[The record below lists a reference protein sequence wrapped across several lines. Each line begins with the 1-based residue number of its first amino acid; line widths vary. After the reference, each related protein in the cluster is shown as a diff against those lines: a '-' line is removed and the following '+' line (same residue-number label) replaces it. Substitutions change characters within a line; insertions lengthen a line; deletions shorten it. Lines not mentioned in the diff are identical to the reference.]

1 MQKTNKRKE
10 YTMKRNAKGGGSIRQ
25 REDGTWEARCTIN
38 GKRRSFYADR
48 QSDALKAMRQALS
61 AADNG
66 TFTEPSKM
74 TLQEWIGVWLNE
86 YVKPFTKQ
94 STYYSYKNTLERY
107 VIPVLGKRKMA
118 SINTTQIQII
128 YNDMMMKKGLSN
140 KTVRNLHGTL
150 HKVFQQAVELN
161 YLAVNP
167 TTKCKQPKP
176 DAKKI
181 TPLEETDIE
190 AFLSALE
197 GHKYKSILTVTLFTG
212 MRVGEVCGL
221 PWDAVDFKR
230 GTITIKQQLQR
241 HEGTGEY
248 IIETPKHDKFRT
260 IPAPPFVL
268 DILRNVGR
276 EQGLHHI
283 ENHFMWKNENNLVFT
298 NDDGSFIN
306 PRTLYKNYKKIVKQI
321 GRPDARLHDLR
332 HTYAVT
338 ALQEGDD
345 FKTLQDNL
353 GHATAAF
360 TLNVYGH
367 VSEKMK
373 QESANRMEKYYQKV
387 KA

>member
-1 MQKTNKRKE
+1 
-10 YTMKRNAKGGGSIRQ
+10 MKNRNAKGGGSVRQ
-25 REDGTWEARCTIN
+25 RDDGKWEARCTIN
-38 GKRRSFYADR
+38 GKRRSFYGNK
-48 QSDALKAMRQALS
+48 QSEVVKAMRAALS
-61 AADNG
+61 SSDNG
-66 TFTEPSKM
+66 TYTEPTKM
-74 TLQEWIGVWLNE
+74 TLQEWTEVWLNE
-86 YVKPFTKQ
+86 YVMPFTKQ
-94 STYYSYKNTLERY
+94 STYYSYKNSLNLY
-107 VIPVLGKRKMA
+107 VMPILGKRKMA
-118 SINTTQIQII
+118 SVNATQIQII
-128 YNDMMMKKGLSN
+128 YNDMLRDGLSK
-140 KTVRNLHGTL
+140 KTVRNLHGVL

-167 TTKCKQPKP
+167 INKCKQPKP
-176 DAKKI
+176 DTKKI

-197 GHKYKSILTVTLFTG
+197 GHKYQDILTVTLFTG

-230 GTITIKQQLQR
+230 ATITIRQQLQR
-241 HEGTGEY
+241 HAGTGEY
-248 IIETPKHDKFRT
+248 IIETPKHDKQRI

-276 EQGLHHI
+276 EQGLRRI

-306 PRTLYKNYKKIVKQI
+306 PRTLYKNYKKIVEKI

-360 TLNVYGH
+360 TLNIYGH

-373 QESANRMEKYYQKV
+373 KESANRMEKYYQKV